1 MVRVMGIIRQ
11 ISDYAIPAIFIIIIL
26 AAVLKKVKAYD
37 LFIEGARDGIE
48 TIIKIMPSLVGLL
61 VAVGVFKASGAL
73 DLLILLL
80 RPVVDLLGMP
90 PEVAPLALLRPISG
104 SASFAFVTEIIKA
117 FGPDT
122 YEGRVAAT
130 MMGSTETIFYTLAV
144 YYGSVGVKNIRY
156 TLLAAIMADII
167 SVIASLWA
175 CRFIFG

>member
-1 MVRVMGIIRQ
+1 MGIIRQ
-11 ISDYAIPAIFIIIIL
+11 VSDYAIPAIFIIIIL

-37 LFIEGARDGIE
+37 LFIEGAKDGIE
-48 TIIKIMPSLVGLL
+48 TVIKIIPSLVGLL

-80 RPVVDLLGMP
+80 RPVIDLLGMP

-156 TLLAAIMADII
+156 TLVAAIMADII

>member
-1 MVRVMGIIRQ
+1 MGVIRH
-11 ISDYAIPAIFIIIIL
+11 ISDYAIPAIFIIIL
-26 AAVLKKVKAYD
+26 SAAVLKKVKAFD
-37 LFIEGARDGIE
+37 LFIDGAKDGIE
-48 TIIKIMPSLVGLL
+48 TVIKIMPSLAGLL

-73 DLLILLL
+73 EILTFLL
-80 RPVVDLLGMP
+80 RPVIDLLGMP

-104 SASFAFVTEIIKA
+104 SASFAFVTDIIKA

-144 YYGSVGVKNIRY
+144 YYGSVGIKNIRY
-156 TLLAAIMADII
+156 TLVAAIMADII

>member
-1 MVRVMGIIRQ
+1 MSVIRQ
-11 ISDYAIPAIFIIIIL
+11 VSDYAIPAIFIIIL
-26 AAVLKKVKAYD
+26 LVAVLKKVKAYD
-37 LFIEGARDGIE
+37 LFVDGAKEGIE
-48 TIIKIMPSLVGLL
+48 TIFRIMPSLVGLL

-73 DLLILLL
+73 DILIFIL
-80 RPVVDLLGMP
+80 RPLIDILGMP
-90 PEVAPLALLRPISG
+90 PQVAPLALMRPISG

-144 YYGSVGVKNIRY
+144 YYGAVGIKNIKY
-156 TLLAAIMADII
+156 TLIAALMADVI

-175 CRFIFG
+175 CNFIFG

>member
-1 MVRVMGIIRQ
+1 MGIIRQ
-11 ISDYAIPAIFIIIIL
+11 VSDYAIPAIFIIILL

-37 LFIEGARDGIE
+37 LFIEGAKDGIE
-48 TIIKIMPSLVGLL
+48 TVIKIIPSLVGLL

-80 RPVVDLLGMP
+80 RPVIDLLGMP

>member
-1 MVRVMGIIRQ
+1 MGIIRQ
-11 ISDYAIPAIFIIIIL
+11 VSDYAIPAIFIILLL

-37 LFIEGARDGIE
+37 LFIEGAKDGIE
-48 TIIKIMPSLVGLL
+48 TVIKIIPSLVGLL

-80 RPVVDLLGMP
+80 RPVIDLLGMP

>member
-1 MVRVMGIIRQ
+1 MGIIRQ
-11 ISDYAIPAIFIIIIL
+11 ISDYAIPSIFIIIIL
-26 AAVLKKVKAYD
+26 AAALKKVKAYD
-37 LFIEGARDGIE
+37 LFIDGAKDGIE
-48 TIIKIMPSLVGLL
+48 TVIKIIPSLVGLL

-80 RPVVDLLGMP
+80 RPVIDLLGMP

-104 SASFAFVTEIIKA
+104 SASFAFVTDIIKA

>member
-1 MVRVMGIIRQ
+1 MGVIRH
-11 ISDYAIPAIFIIIIL
+11 ISDYAIPAIFIVIL
-26 AAVLKKVKAYD
+26 CAAALKKLKSFD
-37 LFIEGARDGIE
+37 LFIDGAREGID
-48 TIIKIMPSLVGLL
+48 TVIKIMPSLVGLL

-73 DLLILLL
+73 EILTFLL
-80 RPVVDLLGMP
+80 RPVIDLLGMP

-104 SASFAFVTEIIKA
+104 SASFAFVTDIIKA
-117 FGPDT
+117 FGPDS

-156 TLLAAIMADII
+156 TLIAAIMADII

>member
-1 MVRVMGIIRQ
+1 MELIRHL
-11 ISDYAIPAIFIIIIL
+11 SDFAIPAIFIVIL
-26 AAVLKKVKAYD
+26 SAAVLKKVKAYD
-37 LFIEGARDGIE
+37 LFVEGAKEGIE
-48 TIIKIMPSLVGLL
+48 TIIRIMPSLVGLL

-73 DLLILLL
+73 DVLIYIL
-80 RPVVDLLGMP
+80 RPVIDLLGMP
-90 PEVAPLALLRPISG
+90 PQVAPLALLRPISG
-104 SASFAFVTEIIKA
+104 SASLAFVTEIIKT

-144 YYGSVGVKNIRY
+144 YYGSIGIKNIRY
-156 TLLAAIMADII
+156 TLVAAIMADIV

>member
-1 MVRVMGIIRQ
+1 MEVIRHL
-11 ISDYAIPAIFIIIIL
+11 SDYAIPAIFILIL
-26 AAVLKKVKAYD
+26 ATAVLKKVKAYD
-37 LFIEGARDGIE
+37 LFIEGAKDGID
-48 TIIKIMPSLVGLL
+48 TVIRIIPSLVGLL

-73 DLLILLL
+73 DLMILLL
-80 RPVVDLLGMP
+80 RPLTDLLGMP
-90 PEVAPLALLRPISG
+90 PQVAPLALLRPISG
-104 SASFAFVTEIIKA
+104 SASFAFVTEIIRT

-144 YYGSVGVKNIRY
+144 YYGSVGIKNIKY
-156 TLLAAIMADII
+156 TLVAALMADAI

>member
-1 MVRVMGIIRQ
+1 MGVIRSL
-11 ISDYAIPAIFIIIIL
+11 SDYAIPAIFIIIL
-26 AAVLKKVKAYD
+26 MVAVLKKVKAYD
-37 LFIEGARDGIE
+37 LFVEGAKEGIE
-48 TIIKIMPSLVGLL
+48 TIFKIMPSLVGLL

-73 DLLILLL
+73 DILIVIL
-80 RPVVDLLGMP
+80 RPIIDILGMP
-90 PEVAPLALLRPISG
+90 TQVAPLALLRPISG

-144 YYGSVGVKNIRY
+144 YYGAVGIKNIRY
-156 TLLAAIMADII
+156 TLVAALMADII

>member
-1 MVRVMGIIRQ
+1 MGIIRQ

-26 AAVLKKVKAYD
+26 AAIFKKVKAYD
-37 LFIEGARDGIE
+37 LFIDGAKDGID
-48 TIIKIMPSLVGLL
+48 TVIRIIPSLVGLL
-61 VAVGVFKASGAL
+61 VAVGVFKSSGAL

-80 RPVVDLLGMP
+80 RPVIDLLGMP

-144 YYGSVGVKNIRY
+144 YYGSVGIKNIRY
-156 TLLAAIMADII
+156 TLVAAIMADII

>member
-1 MVRVMGIIRQ
+1 MNFIRQ
-11 ISDYAIPAIFIIIIL
+11 ISDYAIPAIFIIIIF
-26 AAVLKKVKAYD
+26 AAILKRVKAYD
-37 LFIEGARDGIE
+37 LFIDGAKEGIE
-48 TIIKIMPSLVGLL
+48 TVVKIMPSLVGLL

-73 DLLILLL
+73 DILIFILK
-80 RPVVDLLGMP
+80 PVIDLLGMP

-104 SASFAFVTEIIKA
+104 SASFAFVTDIIKA

-144 YYGSVGVKNIRY
+144 YYGSVGIKNIRF
-156 TLLAAIMADII
+156 TLVAAIMADII

>member
-1 MVRVMGIIRQ
+1 MEAIRDL
-11 ISDYAIPAIFIIIIL
+11 SNFAIPAIFIAIL
-26 AAVLKKVKAYD
+26 LMALFKKVKAYD
-37 LFIEGARDGIE
+37 LFVDGAKEGIE
-48 TIIKIMPSLVGLL
+48 TIIRIMPSLVGLL

-73 DLLILLL
+73 DILIYIL
-80 RPVVDLLGMP
+80 RPLIDLIGMP
-90 PEVAPLALLRPISG
+90 PQVAPLALLRPISG

-122 YEGRVAAT
+122 FEGRVAAT

-144 YYGSVGVKNIRY
+144 YYGAVGIKNIRY
-156 TLLAAIMADII
+156 TLVAAIMADVI

>member
-1 MVRVMGIIRQ
+1 MGIIRQ
-11 ISDYAIPAIFIIIIL
+11 ISDYAIPAIFIIIII
-26 AAVLKKVKAYD
+26 AAVFKKVKAYD
-37 LFIEGARDGIE
+37 LFIDGAKDGID
-48 TIIKIMPSLVGLL
+48 TVIRIIPSLVGLL

-73 DLLILLL
+73 DLLIFLL
-80 RPVVDLLGMP
+80 RPVIDLLGMP

-104 SASFAFVTEIIKA
+104 SASFAFVTDIIKA

-156 TLLAAIMADII
+156 TLVAAIMADII

>member
-1 MVRVMGIIRQ
+1 MGIIRQ

-26 AAVLKKVKAYD
+26 AAILKKVKAYD
-37 LFIEGARDGIE
+37 LFIDGAKDGID
-48 TIIKIMPSLVGLL
+48 TVIRIIPSLVGLL

-80 RPVVDLLGMP
+80 RPVIDLLGMP

-144 YYGSVGVKNIRY
+144 YYGSVGIKNIRY
-156 TLLAAIMADII
+156 TLVAAIMADII

>member
-1 MVRVMGIIRQ
+1 MGVIRQ

-26 AAVLKKVKAYD
+26 AAILKKVKAYD
-37 LFIEGARDGIE
+37 LFIDGAKDGIE
-48 TIIKIMPSLVGLL
+48 TVVKIMPSLVGLL

-80 RPVVDLLGMP
+80 KPVIDLLGMP

-104 SASFAFVTEIIKA
+104 SASFAFVAEIIKS

-156 TLLAAIMADII
+156 TLIAAIMADII

>member
-1 MVRVMGIIRQ
+1 MGIIRQ
-11 ISDYAIPAIFIIIIL
+11 ISDYAIPAIFIVIIFT
-26 AAVLKKVKAYD
+26 AAIRRVKSYD
-37 LFIEGARDGIE
+37 LFIEGAKDGIE
-48 TIIKIMPSLVGLL
+48 TVIKIMPSLVGLL

-73 DLLILLL
+73 DLLIILL
-80 RPVVDLLGMP
+80 RPLIDLLGMP

-156 TLLAAIMADII
+156 TLVAALMADII

>member
-1 MVRVMGIIRQ
+1 MGIIRQ

-26 AAVLKKVKAYD
+26 AAILRKVKAYD
-37 LFIEGARDGIE
+37 LFIEGAKDGIE
-48 TIIKIMPSLVGLL
+48 TVIKIMPSLVGLL

-73 DLLILLL
+73 ALLIILL
-80 RPVVDLLGMP
+80 RPLIDLLGMP

-156 TLLAAIMADII
+156 TLIAAIMADII

>member
-1 MVRVMGIIRQ
+1 MGIIRQ
-11 ISDYAIPAIFIIIIL
+11 VSDYAIPAIFIIIIL

-37 LFIEGARDGIE
+37 LFIDGAKDGIE
-48 TIIKIMPSLVGLL
+48 TVLKIIPSLVGLL

-80 RPVVDLLGMP
+80 RPVIDLLGMP

-156 TLLAAIMADII
+156 TLVAAIMADII

>member
-1 MVRVMGIIRQ
+1 MNIIRHL
-11 ISDYAIPAIFIIIIL
+11 SDFAIPAIFIVILL
-26 AAVLKKVKAYD
+26 AALLKKVKAYD
-37 LFIEGARDGIE
+37 LFVEGAKEGIE
-48 TIIKIMPSLVGLL
+48 TIFRIMPSLVGLL

-73 DLLILLL
+73 DILIFLL
-80 RPVVDLLGMP
+80 RPLIDILGMP
-90 PEVAPLALLRPISG
+90 AQVAPLALLRPISG

-144 YYGSVGVKNIRY
+144 YYGAVGIKNIRY
-156 TLLAAIMADII
+156 TLVAALMADAI

>member
-1 MVRVMGIIRQ
+1 MEVIRHL
-11 ISDYAIPAIFIIIIL
+11 SDYAIPAIFILIL
-26 AAVLKKVKAYD
+26 ATAVLKKVKAYD
-37 LFIEGARDGIE
+37 LFIEGAKDGID
-48 TIIKIMPSLVGLL
+48 TVIRIIPSLVGLL

-73 DLLILLL
+73 DLMILLL
-80 RPVVDLLGMP
+80 RPLTDLLGMP
-90 PEVAPLALLRPISG
+90 PQVAPLALLRPISG
-104 SASFAFVTEIIKA
+104 SASFAFVTEIIRA

-144 YYGSVGVKNIRY
+144 YYGSVGIKNIKY
-156 TLLAAIMADII
+156 TLVAALMADAI

>member
-1 MVRVMGIIRQ
+1 MGILRN
-11 ISDYAIPAIFIIIIL
+11 ISDYAIPAIFIAIL
-26 AAVLKKVKAYD
+26 VAAILKKVKAYD
-37 LFIEGARDGIE
+37 MFIEGAKEGID
-48 TIIKIMPSLVGLL
+48 TIIRIMPSLVGLL

-73 DLLILLL
+73 DILIAIL
-80 RPVVDLLGMP
+80 RPLIDLLGMP

-122 YEGRVAAT
+122 YQGRVAAI

-144 YYGSVGVKNIRY
+144 YYGAVGIKNIRY
-156 TLLAAIMADII
+156 TLVAALMADTI